1 MSGATDAA
9 EQEQDQD
16 SSLSQEPTIAAISP
30 SCSPHQAGSV
40 AHSHRPSLSLTSLA
54 DLVRSQS
61 PDPSGT
67 SAAEAYAYTD
77 EEGDEGPDSPRAS
90 SVQEAL
96 QQQHGDAADTP
107 GDRGGSTDSWSRGE
121 AAQPSEQG
129 SGALGKHLD
138 DADRE
143 PDLAAALA
151 LQASTLTL
159 SVHNGGHARTSQGG
173 ASQPSTPSSQPQHQ
187 QQQQRQ
193 QHHQRHTSLA
203 DRSLSAALEDDS
215 QASWLHHLKHFFILS
230 SSGKP
235 IYSYHG
241 EENALAGL
249 MALITALV
257 SVVQDQ
263 VCKAM
268 NVKSSQP
275 EDAMPWGIWRLA

>member
-1 MSGATDAA
+1 MGGHL
-9 EQEQDQD
+9 E
-16 SSLSQEPTIAAISP
+16 
-30 SCSPHQAGSV
+30 
-40 AHSHRPSLSLTSLA
+40 
-54 DLVRSQS
+54 
-61 PDPSGT
+61 
-67 SAAEAYAYTD
+67 EAV
-77 EEGDEGPDSPRAS
+77 G
-90 SVQEAL
+90 
-96 QQQHGDAADTP
+96 
-107 GDRGGSTDSWSRGE
+107 
-121 AAQPSEQG
+121 
-129 SGALGKHLD
+129 
-138 DADRE
+138 E
-143 PDLAAALA
+143 PDLAAAVA

-159 SVHNGGHARTSQGG
+159 SVHNSGHARTSQGG

-187 QQQQRQ
+187 HQQQEQR
-193 QHHQRHTSLA
+193 HHQRHTSLA

-263 VCKAM
+263 VWKDM

-275 EDAMPWGIWRLA
+275 EDAMPWGI